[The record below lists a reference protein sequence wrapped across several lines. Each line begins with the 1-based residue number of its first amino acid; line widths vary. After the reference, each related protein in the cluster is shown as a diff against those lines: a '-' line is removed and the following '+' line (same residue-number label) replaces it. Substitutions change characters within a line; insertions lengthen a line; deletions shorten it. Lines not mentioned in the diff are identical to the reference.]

1 MKNKIF
7 CALVLLACALTTT
20 NLTAQS
26 KKSTYKIGLIDLM
39 LLKRQKPGA
48 LQLTKDLGADGL
60 EVDMGGLGQRESF
73 DNTLANDTIRQMY
86 LDKIKELNIEICA
99 LSMSGFYAQSF
110 AHKPTAVKAVADCIA
125 TMKKMNVKIGF
136 LPLGTNSDLTEH
148 PEVRDTIVQRLKEV
162 AKIAEKEKVI
172 IAIETSVSAAD
183 QVKLLKDIG
192 SPAIKIS
199 YNFQNAYQRG
209 RDLATELQTLGA
221 KNIAQIHCTNK
232 DSVWLQNDP
241 QVDLAATKKV
251 LDKMKWKGWLI
262 IERSRD
268 AKQARNVKFN
278 YGANVAYVK
287 SIFEQG

>member
-1 MKNKIF
+1 MKNKILIL
-7 CALVLLACALTTT
+7 LVIASCFSEAGLF
-20 NLTAQS
+20 AQS
-26 KKSTYKIGLIDLM
+26 KSSPYKVGLIDLM

-73 DNTLANDTIRQMY
+73 DNTLAVDSVRELY
-86 LDKIKELNIEICA
+86 LSKIKELNIEICA

-110 AHKPTAVKAVADCIA
+110 AHKETSVKAVADCIT
-125 TMKKMNVKIGF
+125 TMKKMGVKIGF
-136 LPLGTNSDLTEH
+136 LPIGTNSDLTEH
-148 PEVRDTIVQRLKEV
+148 PEARDSVVSRLKQV
-162 AKIAEKEKVI
+162 AKIAEKENVI
-172 IAIETSVSAAD
+172 IAIETSISAAD
-183 QVKLLKDIG
+183 QLKLLKDIG

-221 KNIAQIHCTNK
+221 KNIAQIHCSNK

-251 LDKMKWKGWLI
+251 LDKMKWHGWLI

-268 AKQARNVKFN
+268 AKQSRNVKAN

-287 SIFEQG
+287 SIFE